1 MHVSVLG
8 SGRWGSF
15 LGWYCASLGY
25 GVTLWGRGNSHSLLD
40 LARARKNQF
49 VSLPIDVRFTTSLDE
64 AVSSA
69 DICLVAISAQ
79 HFRTLCKDIAHTD
92 YHGKVF
98 SLNMKGMEAAT
109 GKRLTEIMHEVLG
122 TWVNTAV
129 WVGPGHV
136 QDLVAG
142 IPNCMV
148 IAAGQ
153 ARTAKAVIE
162 AFSSK
167 LIRLYSNEDLVGT
180 EVGAAMKNVY
190 GIAAGMLDGLGLPSL
205 KGPLMARGPYEASR
219 LIRLLGGDAR
229 SAYGLAHLGDYEA
242 TLFSPHS
249 QNRKFGESFVKNEEF
264 ALLAEG
270 VPTLEAISRIDT
282 STIDLPITAMV
293 RRILKR
299 EISPRVGL
307 NSLFLR
313 PEKSEFGP

>member
-15 LGWYCASLGY
+15 LGWYCSNLGY
-25 GVTLWGRGNSHSLLD
+25 RVTLWGRENSRSLLD
-40 LARARKNQF
+40 LARTRKNRF
-49 VSLPIDVRFTTSLDE
+49 VSLPIDVRLTTSLDE
-64 AVSSA
+64 AVASA

-79 HFRTLCKDIAHTD
+79 YLRSLCEDIVHTD

-98 SLNMKGMEAAT
+98 SLNMKGLEART
-109 GKRLTEIMHEVLG
+109 GKRLTQIMHEIFG
-122 TWVNTAV
+122 TRVQTVV

-148 IAAGQ
+148 IASSEP
-153 ARTAKAVIE
+153 RTAKAVME
-162 AFSSK
+162 VFSSS
-167 LIRLYSNEDLVGT
+167 LIRLYSNEDLIGT
-180 EVGAAMKNVY
+180 EVGAAMKNVF

-219 LIRLLGGDAR
+219 LIRLLGGDGK

-249 QNRKFGESFVKNEEF
+249 QNRRFGEAFVKNEEY

-270 VPTLEAISRIDT
+270 VPTLEAISRIGT
-282 STIDLPITAMV
+282 STIELPITSTLQ
-293 RRILKR
+293 RILKR
-299 EISPRVGL
+299 EVSPLAGL

-313 PEKSEFGP
+313 PEKGEFDP